1 MTIETKFNIGDKVFV
16 LFFNKIYTVEIKHIS
31 VNVSVKGFKVPEIE
45 IFYSA
50 DEIHDKFYDRKQ
62 KSFGENI
69 LFKTKQEL
77 LDSL

>member
-1 MTIETKFNIGDKVFV
+1 MIIETKFNIGDKVFV
-16 LFFNKIYTVEIKHIS
+16 LFFNKIYTVEIKHIGINININS
-31 VNVSVKGFKVPEIE
+31 FKVPKAGIY
-45 IFYSA
+45 YST
-50 DEIHDKFYDRKQ
+50 DELHDKLYDRKQ